1 MWAVRTERCRQQQQQ
16 QYKTTTKWKKNVNR
30 RDQNDL
36 ILLSTIGMKR
46 SHTYSTLTASESV
59 LGQSTHTHSRTLFS
73 STLRYSVCIQFLC
86 YVFSIRLSLSESQ
99 HFYVADMDK
108 SNAQFILNGCTQVPI
123 WIRKLV
129 SKSFEQKKTF
139 LSSIALARILFLL
152 AAVVQTISHSSR
164 FVLQVSFT
172 LKSNNA
178 ESVSVD
184 VKRFASSRRHQIFR
198 YRPYSKRIDCKQI
211 VHGTQIYRVA

>member
-1 MWAVRTERCRQQQQQ
+1 ME
-16 QYKTTTKWKKNVNR
+16 
-30 RDQNDL
+30 
-36 ILLSTIGMKR
+36 R

-59 LGQSTHTHSRTLFS
+59 LGRSTHTHSRTLFS

-129 SKSFEQKKTF
+129 SKSFEQKNV
-139 LSSIALARILFLL
+139 LVVNRSSENSF
-152 AAVVQTISHSSR
+152 SSGCCR
-164 FVLQVSFT
+164 
-172 LKSNNA
+172 SNNLTFQPFRFTSLIHA
-178 ESVSVD
+178 E
-184 VKRFASSRRHQIFR
+184 VKKCGIGFR
-198 YRPYSKRIDCKQI
+198 SM
-211 VHGTQIYRVA
+211 